1 MSINHNKIRP
11 VNINLLTISLPVS
24 AISSIT
30 HRLAGIYIFFIT
42 LPLFLFLL
50 YFTTK
55 SYNDFMFIQQT
66 FKDSVL
72 FSTFVSFSF
81 LVFAYH
87 ILTGV
92 RHLLQDLHIGESLQA
107 SRVSSYLVFVLW
119 FLLILFVISAFYL
132 WLAQLYSLF
141 SVFQPYFY
149 WPILFGWLLFLFL
162 INLSAFNLIKPSAS
176 EWL

>member
-1 MSINHNKIRP
+1 MSIKHNKVRP
-11 VNINLLTISLPVS
+11 VYMNLFQIRLPIS

-30 HRLAGIYIFFIT
+30 HRLAGIYIFFIS

-55 SYNDFMFIQQT
+55 SYNDFMFIQQA
-66 FKDSVL
+66 FNNSIF

-92 RHLLQDLHIGESLQA
+92 RHLLQDLHIGESLSA
-107 SRVSSYLVFVLW
+107 SRVSSYIVFILW
-119 FLLILFVISAFYL
+119 FLLTLFVIWMFYL
-132 WLAQLYSLF
+132 
-141 SVFQPYFY
+141 
-149 WPILFGWLLFLFL
+149 
-162 INLSAFNLIKPSAS
+162 
-176 EWL
+176 

>member
-1 MSINHNKIRP
+1 MSINHNKVRP
-11 VNINLLTISLPVS
+11 VYMNLFQIRLPIS

-30 HRLAGIYIFFIT
+30 HRLAGIYIFFIS

-55 SYNDFMFIQQT
+55 SYNDFMFIQQA
-66 FKDSVL
+66 FNNSIF

-92 RHLLQDLHIGESLQA
+92 RHLLQDLHIGESLSA
-107 SRVSSYLVFVLW
+107 SRVSSYIVFILW
-119 FLLILFVISAFYL
+119 FLLILFVIWIFYL
-132 WLAQLYSLF
+132 
-141 SVFQPYFY
+141 
-149 WPILFGWLLFLFL
+149 
-162 INLSAFNLIKPSAS
+162 
-176 EWL
+176 

>member
-1 MSINHNKIRP
+1 MSINHNKVRP
-11 VNINLLTISLPVS
+11 VYMNLFQIRLPIS

-30 HRLAGIYIFFIT
+30 HRLAGIYIFFIS

-55 SYNDFMFIQQT
+55 SYNDFMFIQQA
-66 FKDSVL
+66 FNNSIF

-92 RHLLQDLHIGESLQA
+92 RHLLQDLHIGESLSV
-107 SRVSSYLVFVLW
+107 SRFSSYIVFILW
-119 FLLILFVISAFYL
+119 FLLILLLIWMFYL
-132 WLAQLYSLF
+132 
-141 SVFQPYFY
+141 
-149 WPILFGWLLFLFL
+149 
-162 INLSAFNLIKPSAS
+162 
-176 EWL
+176 

>member
-1 MSINHNKIRP
+1 MLQLNHLEIRKEHMSINYNRDRP
-11 VNINLLTISLPVS
+11 VYINLLQIKLPAS

-42 LPLFLFLL
+42 LPLSLFLL

-55 SYNDFMFIQQT
+55 SYNDFMFISGL
-66 FKDSVL
+66 FKDSIL

-107 SRVSSYLVFVLW
+107 SKVSSYIVFFLWFVLVAA
-119 FLLILFVISAFYL
+119 VIWRIYL
-132 WLAQLYSLF
+132 
-141 SVFQPYFY
+141 
-149 WPILFGWLLFLFL
+149 
-162 INLSAFNLIKPSAS
+162 
-176 EWL
+176 

>member
-1 MSINHNKIRP
+1 MSINHNKVRP
-11 VNINLLTISLPVS
+11 VYMNLFQIRLPIS

-30 HRLAGIYIFFIT
+30 HRLAGIYIFFIS

-55 SYNDFMFIQQT
+55 SYNDFMFIQQA
-66 FKDSVL
+66 FNNSIF

-92 RHLLQDLHIGESLQA
+92 RHLLQDLHIGESLSA
-107 SRVSSYLVFVLW
+107 SRVSSYIVFILW
-119 FLLILFVISAFYL
+119 FLLILLLIWMFYL
-132 WLAQLYSLF
+132 
-141 SVFQPYFY
+141 
-149 WPILFGWLLFLFL
+149 
-162 INLSAFNLIKPSAS
+162 
-176 EWL
+176 

>member
-1 MSINHNKIRP
+1 MSINHNKVRP
-11 VNINLLTISLPVS
+11 VFMNLFQIRLPIS

-30 HRLAGIYIFFIT
+30 HRLAGIYIFFIS

-55 SYNDFMFIQQT
+55 SYNDFMFIQQA
-66 FKDSVL
+66 FNNSIF

-92 RHLLQDLHIGESLQA
+92 RHLLQDLHIGESLSA
-107 SRVSSYLVFVLW
+107 SRVSSYIVFILW
-119 FLLILFVISAFYL
+119 FLLTLFVIWMFYL
-132 WLAQLYSLF
+132 
-141 SVFQPYFY
+141 
-149 WPILFGWLLFLFL
+149 
-162 INLSAFNLIKPSAS
+162 
-176 EWL
+176 

>member
-1 MSINHNKIRP
+1 MSINHNKVRP
-11 VNINLLTISLPVS
+11 VYMNLFQIRLPIS

-30 HRLAGIYIFFIT
+30 HRLAGIYIFFIS

-55 SYNDFMFIQQT
+55 SYNDFMFIQQA
-66 FKDSVL
+66 FNNSIF

-92 RHLLQDLHIGESLQA
+92 RHLLQDLHIGESLSS
-107 SRVSSYLVFVLW
+107 SRISSYIVFILW
-119 FLLILFVISAFYL
+119 FLLVFFLIWMFYL
-132 WLAQLYSLF
+132 
-141 SVFQPYFY
+141 
-149 WPILFGWLLFLFL
+149 
-162 INLSAFNLIKPSAS
+162 
-176 EWL
+176 

>member
-1 MSINHNKIRP
+1 MSINHNKVRP
-11 VNINLLTISLPVS
+11 VYMNLFQIRLPIS

-30 HRLAGIYIFFIT
+30 HRLAGIYIFFIS

-55 SYNDFMFIQQT
+55 SYNDFMFIQQA
-66 FKDSVL
+66 FNNSIF

-92 RHLLQDLHIGESLQA
+92 RHLLQDLHIGESLSA
-107 SRVSSYLVFVLW
+107 SRVSSYIVFILW
-119 FLLILFVISAFYL
+119 FLLILFVIWMFYL
-132 WLAQLYSLF
+132 
-141 SVFQPYFY
+141 
-149 WPILFGWLLFLFL
+149 
-162 INLSAFNLIKPSAS
+162 
-176 EWL
+176 

>member
-1 MSINHNKIRP
+1 MSINHNKVRP
-11 VNINLLTISLPVS
+11 VYMNLFQIRLPIS

-30 HRLAGIYIFFIT
+30 HRLAGIYIFFIS

-55 SYNDFMFIQQT
+55 SYNDFMFIQQA
-66 FKDSVL
+66 FNNSIF

-92 RHLLQDLHIGESLQA
+92 RHLLQDLHIGESLSA
-107 SRVSSYLVFVLW
+107 SRVSSYIVFILW
-119 FLLILFVISAFYL
+119 FLLILLLIWMFYL
-132 WLAQLYSLF
+132 WWGLLYSLL
-141 SVFQPYFY
+141 SVFQLYFY
-149 WPILFGWLLFLFL
+149 WPMLFG
-162 INLSAFNLIKPSAS
+162 
-176 EWL
+176 

>member
-1 MSINHNKIRP
+1 MSINHNKVRP
-11 VNINLLTISLPVS
+11 VYMNLFQIRLPIS

-55 SYNDFMFIQQT
+55 SYNDFMFIQQV
-66 FKDSVL
+66 FNNSIF

-87 ILTGV
+87 ILTGI
-92 RHLLQDLHIGESLQA
+92 RHLLQDLHIGESLSA
-107 SRVSSYLVFVLW
+107 SRVSSYIVLILW
-119 FLLILFVISAFYL
+119 FLLILFVIWIFYL
-132 WLAQLYSLF
+132 
-141 SVFQPYFY
+141 
-149 WPILFGWLLFLFL
+149 
-162 INLSAFNLIKPSAS
+162 
-176 EWL
+176 

>member
-1 MSINHNKIRP
+1 MSINHNKVRP
-11 VNINLLTISLPVS
+11 VYMNLFQIRLPIS

-55 SYNDFMFIQQT
+55 SYNDFMFIQQV
-66 FKDSVL
+66 FNNSIF

-81 LVFAYH
+81 VVFAYH

-92 RHLLQDLHIGESLQA
+92 RHLLQDLHIGESLSA
-107 SRVSSYLVFVLW
+107 SRVSSYIVFILW
-119 FLLILFVISAFYL
+119 FLLILFLIWMFYL
-132 WLAQLYSLF
+132 
-141 SVFQPYFY
+141 
-149 WPILFGWLLFLFL
+149 
-162 INLSAFNLIKPSAS
+162 
-176 EWL
+176 

>member
-1 MSINHNKIRP
+1 MSINHNKVRP
-11 VNINLLTISLPVS
+11 VYMNLFQIRLPIS

-30 HRLAGIYIFFIT
+30 HRLAGIYIFFIS

-55 SYNDFMFIQQT
+55 SYNDFVFIQQA
-66 FKDSVL
+66 FNNSIF

-92 RHLLQDLHIGESLQA
+92 RHLLQDLHIGESLSS
-107 SRVSSYLVFVLW
+107 SRVSSYIVFILW
-119 FLLILFVISAFYL
+119 FLLTLFVIWMFYL
-132 WLAQLYSLF
+132 
-141 SVFQPYFY
+141 
-149 WPILFGWLLFLFL
+149 
-162 INLSAFNLIKPSAS
+162 
-176 EWL
+176 

>member
-1 MSINHNKIRP
+1 MSINHNKVRP
-11 VNINLLTISLPVS
+11 VYMNLFQIRLPIS

-30 HRLAGIYIFFIT
+30 HRLAGIYIFFIS

-55 SYNDFMFIQQT
+55 SYNDFMFIQQ
-66 FKDSVL
+66 FFSNSIF

-92 RHLLQDLHIGESLQA
+92 RHLLQDLHIGESLSA
-107 SRVSSYLVFVLW
+107 SRVSSYIVFILW
-119 FLLILFVISAFYL
+119 FLLTLFVIWMFYQ
-132 WLAQLYSLF
+132 W
-141 SVFQPYFY
+141 
-149 WPILFGWLLFLFL
+149 
-162 INLSAFNLIKPSAS
+162 
-176 EWL
+176 